1 VIDTIEL
8 NDIVK
13 LFNKKKVLDIPNKT
27 FIRGSIISCTGL
39 NGSGKTTF
47 IKIIAGL
54 LTPDSGT
61 ISIFN
66 TSVSSKKYRD
76 SRAFVLESGK
86 GYYEYLTARENIQ
99 YFLGINKI
107 SYKNKKDKIEELS
120 TRFNFNEHM
129 DKKVSELSQG
139 NRQVMSIIINLI
151 KEPEVLLLDEP
162 TNGLD
167 EIRIKTLEDLLL
179 KANKNMKT
187 TIFITSHDK
196 LFVQNISS
204 QILIF
209 DTGKIIKDE
218 VVGIV

>member
-1 VIDTIEL
+1 MIDTIEL